1 MKKRFLIFI
10 ALLIVFGSCTTNSP
24 RVGEANADE
33 INFIQPHGDQIAKDL
48 MVSLQTELQQAMQ
61 SGGIEE
67 AIDVCNLKAIPLT
80 DIVAKSTDMEVDI
93 KRTTLRYRNELNAP
107 DEYEQMALNYF
118 QKIMD
123 DAKSLPEFYIQK
135 IENNQRTEFY
145 YYKPLMINALCLKC
159 HGTDEFVNSETLA
172 LIQKHYPEDK
182 AMGYKE
188 GDFRGLI
195 RIKFPDFELD

>member
-1 MKKRFLIFI
+1 MKKTFYLFI
-10 ALLIVFGSCTTNSP
+10 ALLFVFSSCTNNSS
-24 RVGEANADE
+24 RVSEANTDE
-33 INFIQPHGDQIAKDL
+33 ISFIQPHGDQISKDL
-48 MVSLQTELQQAMQ
+48 MTSLQTELQQAMQ

-93 KRTTLRYRNELNAP
+93 KRTTLKYRNELNAP
-107 DEYEQMALNYF
+107 DEYEEMALNHF
-118 QKIMD
+118 Q
-123 DAKSLPEFYIQK
+123 SEFENNNLPAYYIQK
-135 IENNQRTEFY
+135 IENEGHTEFY

-159 HGTDEFVNSETLA
+159 HGTDEFVKSETLA

-182 AMGYKE
+182 AMGYQE